1 MASFTAAPAAYPVVR
16 QGRKLI
22 IPVPPG
28 GQAAALPPRCIKCGA
43 PANAKPVVK
52 TFYWHHPALYLVILA
67 GVLIYAIVAI
77 VVRKSIKVAVPLCA
91 EHAKRRSIAV
101 TLAWVLPLIGFAD
114 IFVLS
119 QLNVNG
125 GIIALLTIGLILAG
139 IVIWAVVANPM
150 RPTMIDA
157 TRGEFTGVCATF
169 LEQFPEAERVGSA
182 TPQAMVPP
190 PPIG

>member
-1 MASFTAAPAAYPVVR
+1 MAGFTPAPAGYPVVR

-22 IPVPPG
+22 IPVPPA
-28 GQAAALPPRCIKCGA
+28 GQAAALPPQCIKCGA
-43 PANAKPVVK
+43 PANGKPLVK

-101 TLAWVLPLIGFAD
+101 TLAWVLPLVGIVDA
-114 IFVLS
+114 FVLP
-119 QLNVNG
+119 QFNVERG
-125 GIIALLTIGLILAG
+125 LIALLTLALLLAG
-139 IVIWAVVANPM
+139 IIIWAVVANPM

-157 TRGEFTGVCATF
+157 TR
-169 LEQFPEAERVGSA
+169 
-182 TPQAMVPP
+182 
-190 PPIG
+190 

>member
-1 MASFTAAPAAYPVVR
+1 RELV
-16 QGRKLI
+16 L
-22 IPVPPG
+22 PVPPG
-28 GQAAALPPRCIKCGA
+28 CQAGALPPQCIKCGA
-43 PANAKPVVK
+43 RANGKPVVK

-125 GIIALLTIGLILAG
+125 GIIALLTVGLLLAG
-139 IVIWAVVANPM
+139 MVIWAVVAIPM
-150 RPTMIDA
+150 RPTMIAA

-169 LEQFPEAERVGSA
+169 LEQFPEAERVGPA

>member
-1 MASFTAAPAAYPVVR
+1 
-16 QGRKLI
+16 
-22 IPVPPG
+22 IPVPPA
-28 GQAAALPPRCIKCGA
+28 GQAASLPPLCVKCGA
-43 PANAKPVVK
+43 PANGKPLVK

-77 VVRKSIKVAVPLCA
+77 VVRKSIKVAVPLCM

-119 QLNVNG
+119 QFNVDG
-125 GIIALLTIGLILAG
+125 GVIALLTLSLVVAG
-139 IVIWAVVANPM
+139 IVIWAVVANPI
-150 RPTMIDA
+150 RPTMIDV

-169 LEQFPEAERVGSA
+169 LEQLPE
-182 TPQAMVPP
+182 
-190 PPIG
+190 